1 MQLLDGSVVGM
12 TDGARE
18 SLLSKLNVLSAKAL
32 RCLGLAYK
40 DDLGNL
46 SDYNGE
52 NHPAHNTL
60 LDPCNYDTIE
70 SNLIFVGMAGLRV
83 SAFLPVGLHL
93 SLILKQCIIPVA
105 QLLFSSL

>member
-1 MQLLDGSVVGM
+1 MQLLDGSVVRM

-18 SLLSKLNVLSAKAL
+18 LLLSKLNVLSSKAL

-52 NHPAHNTL
+52 SHPAHNSL
-60 LDPCNYDTIE
+60 LDPCNYVTIE

-83 SAFLPVGLHL
+83 STFFPVALHK
-93 SLILKQCIIPVA
+93 SLILK
-105 QLLFSSL
+105 